1 MLKLP
6 FAVDKLSITDK
17 EKQYD
22 IAVLVWNSFS
32 TASSLISL
40 LFSKPGHIY
49 FQLFM
54 VFIHV
59 RSLFWDAIL
68 GDPGADIWVR
78 RKSNWRKCSFALL
91 LLEFL
96 PNPFFLTQISSLP
109 DYLPLGHWGHGGAKL
124 LIASSN
130 DASVWEFEWHLFTER
145 LNWQFSLPVAQVILW
160 VVYICLARHK
170 MEKGWQSLGQNKQ
183 NNIDGK
189 KIHLKDEKYW
199 LWTPNNYIGRK
210 IIDAC
215 IN

>member
-1 MLKLP
+1 MPSLETQGQIFGSGGSQTGESVHLCC
-6 FAVDKLSITDK
+6 FC
-17 EKQYD
+17 
-22 IAVLVWNSFS
+22 WN
-32 TASSLISL
+32 
-40 LFSKPGHIY
+40 
-49 FQLFM
+49 
-54 VFIHV
+54 
-59 RSLFWDAIL
+59 
-68 GDPGADIWVR
+68 
-78 RKSNWRKCSFALL
+78 
-91 LLEFL
+91 
-96 PNPFFLTQISSLP
+96 FFLTQISSLP
-109 DYLPLGHWGHGGAKL
+109 DYLPLGHWGYGGAKL

-170 MEKGWQSLGQNKQ
+170 MEKGWQSLSQNKQ